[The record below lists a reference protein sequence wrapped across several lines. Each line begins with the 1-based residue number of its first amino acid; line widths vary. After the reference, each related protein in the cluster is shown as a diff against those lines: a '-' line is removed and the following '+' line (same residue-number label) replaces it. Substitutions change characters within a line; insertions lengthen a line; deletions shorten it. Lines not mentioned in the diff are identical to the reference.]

1 LICGWGLICG
11 LAVSSSIPHSYS
23 AHKSYKSYAY
33 RTRIIPIEYEFEYE
47 YETKNYECDLKEAQ
61 MIETVLE
68 LDVYWS

>member
-1 LICGWGLICG
+1 M
-11 LAVSSSIPHSYS
+11 
-23 AHKSYKSYAY
+23 
-33 RTRIIPIEYEFEYE
+33 IPIEYEFEYE